1 MDKIRALTVFRRVV
15 ELGSFVAAAE
25 DLNLSKAAI
34 SKNINELES
43 YLKSPLINRTTR
55 NLHIT
60 DNGQLYYQQVCQV
73 LDALNNADR
82 SVIESSHTLKGTL
95 KISMPMS
102 LGLIELNPIICE
114 FIKLHPELS
123 VEVIMSDEH
132 LDLIEQG
139 VDIAI
144 RGGEELGNSTL
155 RSRKLLDIRRVLC
168 ASPHYLESSA
178 PFLSPSDVVNHRL
191 LSYSLSSASR
201 RWTFNNGNQ
210 ILDVAIPPCVYM
222 VNSGLALTQAACAGL
237 GVALLP
243 DFFIEPQLA
252 SGELVE
258 VTPEWQ
264 MEKHALYI
272 VYPYHKEQSQK
283 LRTFIDYVV
292 ESFQTRFD
300 RQADPQQ
307 MYSSI
312 VKLGS

>member
-114 FIKLHPELS
+114 FMKQHPELS

-210 ILDVAIPPCVYM
+210 ILDVAIPPCVYL
-222 VNSGLALTQAACAGL
+222 VNNGLALTQAACAGL

-300 RQADPQQ
+300 RQSDPQQ

>member
-95 KISMPMS
+95 KVSMPMS

-114 FIKLHPELS
+114 FMKLHPELS
-123 VEVIMSDEH
+123 IEVIMSDEH

-168 ASPHYLESSA
+168 ASPNYLEASA
-178 PFLSPSDVVNHRL
+178 PFLTPSDVVNHRL

-222 VNSGLALTQAACAGL
+222 VNSVLRLPKRH
-237 GVALLP
+237 VPDSVSHYYRISLLS
-243 DFFIEPQLA
+243 LN
-252 SGELVE
+252 
-258 VTPEWQ
+258 
-264 MEKHALYI
+264 
-272 VYPYHKEQSQK
+272 
-283 LRTFIDYVV
+283 
-292 ESFQTRFD
+292 
-300 RQADPQQ
+300 
-307 MYSSI
+307 
-312 VKLGS
+312 

>member
-95 KISMPMS
+95 KVSMPMS

-114 FIKLHPELS
+114 FMKLHPELS